1 MAAKKK
7 GGLGIFSGIDYGI
20 NFTSSNTSIGERIRS
35 KFRKGSK
42 VKTPYGSGKVW
53 LMDQDDIVCVE
64 LTAEPGVVYEFD
76 INEIIK
82 E

>member
-1 MAAKKK
+1 MPAKKSS
-7 GGLGIFSGIDYGI
+7 GGSSIFSGI
-20 NFTSSNTSIGERIRS
+20 NFGVGDNTFSIGERVRS

-64 LTAEPGVVYEFD
+64 LTTEPGVVYEFD